1 MVSSLLLSFQLVYRS
16 CGSKRA
22 SREFSS
28 RLKFAPW
35 YAKGSDLRH
44 VESLLK
50 ALAVSSCHKSHSLE
64 SPTFA
69 PATKELGFFKIR
81 VLAWKGEPL
90 DSVFQADSTRV
101 PEPPAVWLPHP
112 GTHHSSHQVQ
122 QIHANPFLLLSG
134 PSPENPI
141 LEITPKC
148 PKISRRSMDPWP
160 RTIPPTQ

>member
-1 MVSSLLLSFQLVYRS
+1 MNWSCMLKNQSVFLWIQVSISIVSNRLTFCQCLLSIHI
-16 CGSKRA
+16 
-22 SREFSS
+22 
-28 RLKFAPW
+28 PW

-122 QIHANPFLLLSG
+122 QNPCKSLPATF
-134 PSPENPI
+134 
-141 LEITPKC
+141 
-148 PKISRRSMDPWP
+148 
-160 RTIPPTQ
+160 RTKS